1 MFLLPQSGYETVNVS
16 VSYSEGVFGYK
27 AGTPMD
33 ANGNVTN
40 TNKAFGVLLHDVNFP
55 QTSAQLLV
63 SGFVD
68 LKALE
73 ASYGSSLNDGAKNA
87 MSAIR
92 FYDRGTGAFWSN
104 TLGSST
110 LQSAKNYTDQK
121 IAAARDSIILN
132 SSTEGSTK
140 KFEITVDDSGEI
152 SATEITE

>member
-1 MFLLPQSGYETVNVS
+1 MFLMSQSNFLTFNVT
-16 VSYSEGVFGYK
+16 VSYGDGVYGYK

-33 ANGNVTN
+33 ANGNVAN
-40 TNKAFGVLLHDVNFP
+40 GVKAVGVLLHDLEYP
-55 QTSAQLLV
+55 ETSGQLLV

-73 ASYGSSLNDGAKNA
+73 ANYGSSLNDGAKNA

-92 FYDRGTGAFWSN
+92 FYDRSNGSFWSN

-110 LQSAKNYTDQK
+110 LQSAKSYTDSK
-121 IAAARDSIILN
+121 IAAPKDYIVLK
-132 SSTEGSTK
+132 SSTSESEKTFK
-140 KFEITVDDSGEI
+140 VTVDDDGTL